1 MAMVNIYLLKDLAA
15 LSGQSIHTIKY
26 YLKLGLMRE
35 AGRTPVSNF
44 RYFDDA
50 SLDVLKRIRDL
61 RVKSV
66 PIKEIRDLISWEGG
80 K

>member
-1 MAMVNIYLLKDLAA
+1 MINIYLLKDLAA

-26 YLKLGLMRE
+26 YLKLGLIHE

-44 RYFDDA
+44 RYFDDT
-50 SLDVLKRIRDL
+50 SLDTLKRIREL

-66 PIKEIRDLISWEGG
+66 PIKEIRNLISWEGG
-80 K
+80 E